1 MWRLAKAFRSPMDA
15 RMRPP
20 GLTRLIGAIFA
31 VLLAGCAAPTPHV
44 TPGGG
49 GPFRLGVDVLAGNNW
64 DLLRGKR
71 VGLICNQ
78 TSMDASGVMTR
89 VAMKRA
95 GVNLVALYAPE
106 HGIDGTIRAGVHV
119 RSTRDRVTGLPVYS
133 LYGDTRKPTPGM
145 LAPIDT
151 LVFDLQDIGC
161 RSYTYIST
169 MAVAMEACG
178 ENGKEFVVLDRPN
191 PLGGIRV
198 EGPPVSPSWKSFVS
212 QINVPYVHGMTA
224 GELAIMINGEGW
236 IGSRPHLRV
245 VRMTGW
251 NRGMLWGNT
260 GLRWYRTSPNIPYAT
275 SPLYYVATGILGGA
289 SSVDVGIGSD
299 NPFGYAGGS
308 GVNAGAL
315 SAYVNQLGMPGVRAT
330 PYSKGGFGG
339 VKLALDPRTPAS
351 ITGLD
356 IFLLAEINRQ
366 TRGRALAR
374 MSGSQLSLFN
384 KVYGSDSLRRDLMR
398 GKSPAS
404 IVSSWS
410 GFENSFR
417 GKRQRYLLY
426 P

>member
-1 MWRLAKAFRSPMDA
+1 MNA
-15 RMRPP
+15 RMTRPDIY
-20 GLTRLIGAIFA
+20 RFIGVIFS
-31 VLLAGCAAPTPHV
+31 VLLAGCAAPKTHV

-49 GPFRLGVDVLAGNNW
+49 GPFRLGVDVLAGNHW

-78 TSMDASGVMTR
+78 TSMNASGIMTR

-106 HGIDGTIRAGVHV
+106 HGIDGTIGAGLHV
-119 RSTRDRVTGLPVYS
+119 KSSRDRVTGLPIYS

-191 PLGGIRV
+191 PLGGTRV
-198 EGPPVSPSWKSFVS
+198 EGPPVAPAWKSFVS
-212 QINVPYVHGMTA
+212 QINVPYVHGMTT
-224 GELAIMINGEGW
+224 GELAMMINGEGM
-236 IGSRPHLRV
+236 IGSRPNLRV

-251 NRGMLWGNT
+251 NRGMVWGNT

-275 SPLYYVATGILGGA
+275 SPLYYVATGILGSA
-289 SSVDVGIGSD
+289 SGVDVGIGSD

-308 GVNAGAL
+308 GVKPDAL
-315 SAYVNQLGMPGVRAT
+315 AASVQRLNIPGVSAS

-339 VKLALDPRTPAS
+339 VKLNIDPHTPAS

-356 IFLLAEINRQ
+356 VFLLAEINRQ
-366 TRGRALAR
+366 CGGRVLGR
-374 MSGSQLSLFN
+374 MHGVQLNLFN
-384 KVYGSDSLRRDLMR
+384 KVCGSVSVRRDLMR
-398 GKSPAS
+398 GRSPGS

-410 GFENSFR
+410 GFESAFR
-417 GKRQRYLLY
+417 GKRQRYLVY
-426 P
+426 